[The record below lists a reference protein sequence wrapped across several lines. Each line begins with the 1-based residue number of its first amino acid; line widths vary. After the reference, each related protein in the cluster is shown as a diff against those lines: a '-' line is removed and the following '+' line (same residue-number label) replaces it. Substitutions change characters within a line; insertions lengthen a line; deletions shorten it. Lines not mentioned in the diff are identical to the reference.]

1 MHCINTPYQHTYQR
15 TLSSFLSPTL
25 RFADETFVV
34 KDAMETKQAEAE
46 KRQEE
51 RREKK
56 KLADAKL
63 RAGGRSAQVLVT
75 ATRDINY

>member
-1 MHCINTPYQHTYQR
+1 
-15 TLSSFLSPTL
+15 
-25 RFADETFVV
+25 
-34 KDAMETKQAEAE
+34 METKQAEAE